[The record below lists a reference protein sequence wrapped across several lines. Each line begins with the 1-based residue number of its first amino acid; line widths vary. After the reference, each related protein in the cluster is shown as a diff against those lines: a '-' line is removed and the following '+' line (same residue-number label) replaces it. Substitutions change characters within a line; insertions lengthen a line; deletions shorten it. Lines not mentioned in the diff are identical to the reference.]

1 VPVPATICILPCR
14 REFPMSHKRFLVE
27 LTSEERAYLKQLV
40 ACGSPK
46 TLSRR
51 RAQIWLL
58 CDQGPEGPAW
68 TDEQT
73 AEAVDVTAMTVS
85 RARQALVLEGMEAA
99 LQRKPRPPRPPK
111 LDGEAQAELARLACS
126 TPPPGRARWTL
137 KLLAAELVALE
148 VVDSIA
154 PETVRRALKKTR

>member
-1 VPVPATICILPCR
+1 
-14 REFPMSHKRFLVE
+14 MSHKRFLVE
-27 LTSEERAYLKQLV
+27 LEPEERTYLKQLTSSG
-40 ACGSPK
+40 APR
-46 TLSRR
+46 TLPRR

-68 TDEQT
+68 TDERA
-73 AEAVDVTAMTVS
+73 AEAVGVTAMTVY

-111 LDGEAQAELARLACS
+111 LDGAAEAELVRLACS

-137 KLLAAELVALE
+137 KLLCRELVALE

-154 PETVRRALKKTR
+154 PETVRRTLKKTR

>member
-1 VPVPATICILPCR
+1 
-14 REFPMSHKRFLVE
+14 MSHKRFLVE
-27 LTSEERAYLKQLV
+27 LTPEERAYLKQLV
-40 ACGSPK
+40 ACGAPK
-46 TLSRR
+46 TQARR

-68 TDEQT
+68 TDERT
-73 AEAVDVTAMTVS
+73 AEAVAVTAMTVS
-85 RARQALVLEGMEAA
+85 RARQALVLEGMEVA

-111 LDGEAQAELARLACS
+111 LDGVAQAELARLACS

>member
-1 VPVPATICILPCR
+1 
-14 REFPMSHKRFLVE
+14 MSHKRFLVE
-27 LTSEERAYLKQLV
+27 LTPEKRTLLKQLT

-46 TLSRR
+46 TQARR

-58 CDQGPEGPAW
+58 CDQGAEGPAW
-68 TDEQT
+68 TDERT
-73 AEAVDVTAMTVS
+73 AEAVGVTAMTVY

-111 LDGEAQAELARLACS
+111 LDGTAEAELVRLACS

-154 PETVRRALKKTR
+154 PETVRRTLKKTR

>member
-1 VPVPATICILPCR
+1 
-14 REFPMSHKRFLVE
+14 MSHKRYLVE
-27 LTSEERAYLKQLV
+27 LESEERVYLKRLA
-40 ACGSPK
+40 ACGAPK
-46 TLSRR
+46 TLPRR
-51 RAQIWLL
+51 RARIRLL
-58 CDQGPEGPAW
+58 CDQGSEGPAW

-73 AEAVDVTAMTVS
+73 AEAVGVTAMTVS

-126 TPPPGRARWTL
+126 TPPPGRARGTL

-148 VVDSIA
+148 VVDAIA

>member
-1 VPVPATICILPCR
+1 
-14 REFPMSHKRFLVE
+14 MSHKRFLVE
-27 LTSEERAYLKQLV
+27 LEPEERTYLKRLTSS
-40 ACGSPK
+40 GSPR
-46 TLSRR
+46 TLPRR

-58 CDQGPEGPAW
+58 CDQGPAGPAW

-73 AEAVDVTAMTVS
+73 AEAVGVTAMTVY
-85 RARQALVLEGMEAA
+85 RARQALVLEGLEAA

-111 LDGEAQAELARLACS
+111 LDGAAEAELVRLACS

-137 KLLAAELVALE
+137 KLLCRELVALE

-154 PETVRRALKKTR
+154 PETVRRTLKKTR

>member
-1 VPVPATICILPCR
+1 
-14 REFPMSHKRFLVE
+14 MSHKRFLVE
-27 LTSEERAYLKQLV
+27 LASEERVYWKRLA
-40 ACGSPK
+40 ACGAPK
-46 TLSRR
+46 TLPRR

-73 AEAVDVTAMTVS
+73 AEAVGVTAMTVS

-99 LQRKPRPPRPPK
+99 LQRKPRPPRPSTK
-111 LDGEAQAELARLACS
+111 LDGAAQAELARLACS
-126 TPPPGRARWTL
+126 PPPPGRARWTL

-148 VVDSIA
+148 VVDAIA

>member
-1 VPVPATICILPCR
+1 
-14 REFPMSHKRFLVE
+14 MSHKCFLVE
-27 LTSEERAYLKQLV
+27 LTAEERVYLKQLV

-46 TLSRR
+46 TRPRR

-68 TDEQT
+68 TDERT
-73 AEAVDVTAMTVS
+73 AEAVAVTPMTVY

-111 LDGEAQAELARLACS
+111 LDGTAQAELARLACS

>member
-1 VPVPATICILPCR
+1 
-14 REFPMSHKRFLVE
+14 MSHKRFLVE
-27 LTSEERAYLKQLV
+27 LTPEERAYLKQLV

-46 TLSRR
+46 TQARR

-68 TDEQT
+68 TDERT
-73 AEAVDVTAMTVS
+73 AEAVAVTAMTVS

-111 LDGEAQAELARLACS
+111 LDGAAQAELARLACS
-126 TPPPGRARWTL
+126 TPPPGRGRWTL